1 MDCIFCKIV
10 AGELPSHR
18 IYEDADTL
26 AFLDINP
33 INPGHTLVIPK
44 AHKVDLFDTEDDDW
58 TALSSSVRIVAHKI
72 EEALAPDG
80 INIAMNNRAPAGQV
94 VFHAHVHVIP
104 RKEGDGYK
112 PWHGKPYTKGEAI
125 QILKRLRDVS

>member
-18 IYEDADTL
+18 VYEDAETL

-33 INPGHTLVIPK
+33 VNPGHTLVIPK
-44 AHKVDLFDTEDDDW
+44 AHKVDLFDTEDSDW
-58 TALSSSVRIVAHKI
+58 RALSSSVRIVAHKI
-72 EEALAPDG
+72 EEALRPDG

-104 RKEGDGYK
+104 RHEGDGYT
-112 PWHGKPYTKGEAI
+112 PWHGKPYKEGEALE
-125 QILKRLRDVS
+125 ILKRLGDAS